1 MQSSETLLLESYIK
15 TLHHLSIHTR
25 NAYQRDLDYLNN
37 YCTKKAI
44 ETWSDLDGRQLR
56 SFVAE
61 RHRQGIGGRS
71 LQRNLSAVRS
81 FYRYLIKEE
90 KVKNNPAEGI
100 VAPKSPRKLPK
111 VLDADQ
117 TAQLVEI
124 DDKEPLAVRD
134 RAMLELIYSSG
145 LRLAELISLNLNDI
159 DFSDRILT
167 VTGKG
172 NKTRSVPVGKHAI
185 KAIKNWLKIRLAM
198 TNHSEQALFISSRG
212 KRISPRSVQDRL
224 KQWAIKQGL
233 PNHVHPHML
242 RHSFASH
249 LLESSGDLRAV
260 QELLGHA
267 DISTTQV
274 YTHLDFQHLAQVYD
288 KTHPRAHRKKI
299 D

>member
-1 MQSSETLLLESYIK
+1 MQSSETLLFESYIK
-15 TLHHLSIHTR
+15 TLHHLSKHTR
-25 NAYQRDLDYLNN
+25 NAYQRDLDHIHNFCN
-37 YCTKKAI
+37 QQNINK
-44 ETWSDLDGRQLR
+44 WSELDGRQLR
-56 SFVAE
+56 GFVAA

-71 LQRNLSAVRS
+71 IQRNLSAIRS
-81 FYRYLIKEE
+81 FYRYLLKEG

-100 VAPKSPRKLPK
+100 IAPKSPRKLPK

-117 TAQLVEI
+117 TTQLVEI
-124 DDKEPLAVRD
+124 NEENTLAIRD

-159 DFSDRILT
+159 DFNDRIIT
-167 VTGKG
+167 VIGKG
-172 NKTRSVPVGKHAI
+172 NKTRSVPVGRHAV
-185 KAIKNWLKIRLAM
+185 KAIKRWLKDRKLM
-198 TNHSEQALFISSRG
+198 TNDSEQALFISKRG

-274 YTHLDFQHLAQVYD
+274 YTHLDFQHLAKVYD
-288 KTHPRAHRKKI
+288 ETHPRAHRKKI

>member
-1 MQSSETLLLESYIK
+1 MQSSETLLLESFIK
-15 TLHHLSIHTR
+15 TLHHLSEHTR
-25 NAYQRDLDYLNN
+25 SAYQRDLDHVKS
-37 YCTKKAI
+37 YCEQQEINK
-44 ETWSDLDGRQLR
+44 WSDLDGRQLR
-56 SFVAE
+56 GFVAW

-81 FYRYLIKEE
+81 FYRYLTKQG

-100 VAPKSPRKLPK
+100 IAPKSPRKLPK

-124 DDKEPLAVRD
+124 NEDDPLAIRD

-145 LRLAELISLNLNDI
+145 LRLAELISINLNDI
-159 DFSDRILT
+159 DFSDRIIT

-172 NKTRSVPVGKHAI
+172 NKTRSIPIGQHAI
-185 KAIKNWLKIRLAM
+185 KAIKRWLKDRTAM
-198 TNHSEQALFISSRG
+198 VNESEQALFISSRG

-288 KTHPRAHRKKI
+288 KTHPRAHRKKA

>member
-1 MQSSETLLLESYIK
+1 MQSSETLLLESFIK
-15 TLHHLSIHTR
+15 TLHHLSKHTR
-25 NAYQRDLDYLNN
+25 NAYQRDLDHLQN
-37 YCTKKAI
+37 YCDQQEITK
-44 ETWSDLDGRQLR
+44 WSELDGRQLR
-56 SFVAE
+56 GFVAW

-71 LQRNLSAVRS
+71 LQRNLSAIRS

-100 VAPKSPRKLPK
+100 IAPKSPRKLPK

-117 TAQLVEI
+117 TVQLVEI
-124 DDKEPLAVRD
+124 KEEDSLAIRDK
-134 RAMLELIYSSG
+134 AMLELIYSSG

-159 DFSDRILT
+159 DFNDRILT

-172 NKTRSVPVGKHAI
+172 KKTRSVPVGQHAI
-185 KAIKNWLKIRLAM
+185 KAIKRWLKIRTAM
-198 TNHSEQALFISSRG
+198 VNESEQALFISNRG
-212 KRISPRSVQDRL
+212 KRISPRSVQQRL

-288 KTHPRAHRKKI
+288 KTHPRAHRKKT